1 MKIAITS
8 NGANLDSPT
17 SPVFGRCPMVV
28 LVDTETLQFEAIE
41 NPAIAAPSGAG
52 IQAAQLVVERGAQ
65 AVVTGNVGPNALDV
79 FQSAGVPIYLFSDG
93 TVQDAVEAFV
103 DGKLQP
109 FAVSNAQAAAGTG
122 AGQGMWAGRGMGRGR
137 GMRRGPGRGRGM
149 GQGMGWSMG
158 AGGRDAVPATPGASP
173 SSPVSANSREDEI
186 ATLKETASELQR
198 QLDEAKRRLD
208 ELTAG

>member
-8 NGANLDSPT
+8 NGANLDAPT

-28 LVDTETLQFEAIE
+28 LVETETLQFEAIE

-65 AVVTGNVGPNALDV
+65 AVVTGNVGPNALEV
-79 FQSAGVPIYLFSDG
+79 FQSAGVPIYRSEDG
-93 TVQDAVEAFV
+93 TVRDAVEAFKA
-103 DGKLQP
+103 GKLQP
-109 FAVSNAQAAAGTG
+109 LAAASAQAGAGTG
-122 AGQGMWAGRGMGRGR
+122 AGQGMGMGR
-137 GMRRGPGRGRGM
+137 GMRRGSGMGRGMGRGRGM
-149 GQGMGWSMG
+149 GQGMGM
-158 AGGRDAVPATPGASP
+158 GGRAAAPPTSGMPLPSPVPAG
-173 SSPVSANSREDEI
+173 SREEEI
-186 ATLKETASELQR
+186 ATLREMTSELQR